1 LLLEQV
7 KLRFPALRVTGCEP
21 SKFRQLE
28 PDEIEALGERIVSS
42 GAQILL
48 AGLGCPRQETFAYEM
63 RSLLPMPVLAVGAA
77 FSFIAGTL
85 SQAPPAM
92 QRFGL
97 EWLYRLKEEP
107 LRLWRRYLLLNP
119 YYVYLVAKQKLGMK
133 FSPAG
138 IKPLT
143 HARFG

>member
-1 LLLEQV
+1 
-7 KLRFPALRVTGCEP
+7 
-21 SKFRQLE
+21 
-28 PDEIEALGERIVSS
+28 
-42 GAQILL
+42 
-48 AGLGCPRQETFAYEM
+48 M